1 MVNWEKILHG
11 LEIIR
16 MIDEVDFNV
25 IRKNIKK
32 CKDVDKSIDLM
43 KVYDVSNFLKYKL
56 DTCATKNN
64 NDKEIVEEENKID
77 DKKSVND
84 KKGKIYKS
92 KGEWYERNKEIVKE
106 KNRIYKLEHREQIKK
121 QKAEYYASKK
131 LKIKK

>member
-1 MVNWEKILHG
+1 MVNWEKILCG

-16 MIDEVDFNV
+16 MIDEVDFNI

-56 DTCATKNN
+56 DTCVTKNN
-64 NDKEIVEEENKID
+64 NDTETMKEESKID
-77 DKKSVND
+77 DKKSVDN
-84 KKGKIYKS
+84 KKEKINKS
-92 KGEWYERNKEIVKE
+92 KREWYEKNKKIVKE
-106 KNRIYKLEHREQIKK
+106 KNRIYKLKHCEQIKK

-131 LKIKK
+131 LK